1 MQSDMKGDFPVQSL
15 HWPRQL
21 IVVRHGQSAGNVAR
35 DAAME
40 ARSDRIELTVRD
52 ADVPLSDLGREQ
64 ARALGHWF
72 ASEDHRPEILLSSP
86 YLRAFQTAQIFRA
99 SGGAQSDEP
108 ICFDERLREKEFGIL
123 DGLTTS
129 GIHNLEPEQAEFRR
143 MLGKFYHRPP
153 GGESWCDVI
162 LRLRSVMDTISLHY
176 AGRRVMI
183 FTHQVV
189 VLCLR
194 YIIEG
199 LDEAEILAIDKAGDV
214 ANCAITEYLYDPSH
228 GRSGGLVLHRYNVTA
243 PMEEEATP
251 VTREPDAIAGA
262 RG

>member
-1 MQSDMKGDFPVQSL
+1 
-15 HWPRQL
+15 
-21 IVVRHGQSAGNVAR
+21 
-35 DAAME
+35 ME
-40 ARSDRIELTVRD
+40 AMSDRIDLSVRD
-52 ADVPLSDLGREQ
+52 ADVPLSAIGRDQ
-64 ARALGHWF
+64 AQALGHWF
-72 ASEDHRPEILLSSP
+72 ASAAEDHRPEILLSSP
-86 YLRAFQTAQIFRA
+86 YLRAFQTAQIFQDA
-99 SGGAQSDEP
+99 GGAAPDEP

-129 GIHNLEPEQAEFRR
+129 GIRNLEPEQAEFRQ

-153 GGESWCDVI
+153 GGESWCDII

-194 YIIEG
+194 YIIETMS
-199 LDEAEILAIDKAGDV
+199 ESEILAIDKAGDV
-214 ANCAITEYLYDPSH
+214 ANCAITDYRYDPSH
-228 GRSGGLVLHRYNVTA
+228 GRGGGLVLTRYNVTA
-243 PMEEEATP
+243 PMEEESTP